1 MTVDDARVRLTAA
14 LDDPTAARWLTP
26 DYIAAIR
33 LVLDALSTREQSE
46 DVTWAG
52 AVQYV
57 RDLAA
62 AIRHMRKAFIA
73 DPAMGELAIVRAE
86 ALESCADS
94 MEQAAKKARALG
106 RDTETP

>member
-1 MTVDDARVRLTAA
+1 MTLDDARAEIEKLLARALPQPTERELAA
-14 LDDPTAARWLTP
+14 L
-26 DYIAAIR
+26 R
-33 LVLDALSTREQSE
+33 LVLDALSTREQAE

-86 ALESCADS
+86 ALESCADG

-106 RDTETP
+106 RDTGAPR